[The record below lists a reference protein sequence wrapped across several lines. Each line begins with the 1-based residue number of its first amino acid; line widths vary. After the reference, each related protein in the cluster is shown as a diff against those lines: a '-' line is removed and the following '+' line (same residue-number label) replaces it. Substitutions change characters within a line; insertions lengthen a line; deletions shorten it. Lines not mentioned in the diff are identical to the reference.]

1 MLRYPDDGCQETCLY
16 LAARHRLGASRSAAL
31 AATPEVPSMPTVIVY
46 HDIVKGSSH
55 RVLRTELRPALR
67 RSRSTALNLMFDP
80 YRMSI
85 PLSTA
90 AASRNARRSAP
101 SRVRYSFRRPAS

>member
-1 MLRYPDDGCQETCLY
+1 MSPQV
-16 LAARHRLGASRSAAL
+16 RLSTREGPRRIFPMSRL
-31 AATPEVPSMPTVIVY
+31 PEYSEPNF
-46 HDIVKGSSH
+46 
-55 RVLRTELRPALR
+55 RPALR
-67 RSRSTALNLMFDP
+67 RSRSSALHLMFDP

-85 PLSTA
+85 SLSTA